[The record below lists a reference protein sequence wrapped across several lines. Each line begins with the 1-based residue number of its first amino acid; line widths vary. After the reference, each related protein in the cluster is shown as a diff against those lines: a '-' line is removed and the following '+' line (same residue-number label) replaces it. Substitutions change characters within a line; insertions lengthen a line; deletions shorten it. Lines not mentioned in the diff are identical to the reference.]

1 MKTTTKKE
9 LKKKFIETFIDE
21 FDDPN
26 ESFMDYM
33 LDLIPKNVLLKV
45 LEVGNKHF
53 YSQFSKYK

>member
-9 LKKKFIETFIDE
+9 LRKKFIETFIDE